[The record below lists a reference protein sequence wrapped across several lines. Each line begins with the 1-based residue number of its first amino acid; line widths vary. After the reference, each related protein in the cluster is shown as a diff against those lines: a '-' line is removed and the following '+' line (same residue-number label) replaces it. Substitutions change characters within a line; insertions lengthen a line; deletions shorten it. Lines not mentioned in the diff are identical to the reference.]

1 MNNTKDE
8 VIIKIKSI
16 CSRKELSVFEVKE
29 KLYAMKI
36 TELDFDEIIQELK
49 NENFINEER
58 FALAFTN
65 DKYRFNKWGLKKI
78 KYELKSRRIA
88 EKNINMAFETIDYN
102 EYSEMIKSE
111 IKKKIKTIKTKDKNE
126 LKNKIFN
133 FAQQRGYET
142 NLISE
147 VLRENLNNGN

>member
-1 MNNTKDE
+1 VNNTKDE